1 MAKFD
6 FHFVPTPTGEI
17 SGAQVLKQAE
27 DGINGVGD
35 LAAQSD
41 SNSAEALAKAKQ
53 AVETAN
59 NAQSAASNATAEAE
73 AAQEKVNTLAKIVQG
88 YDEKISDAVTAAQG
102 AVTTANGAASS
113 ATAAHD
119 AADKAAQAAKASQ
132 AASEKSAEQA
142 ETAAANAAEAI
153 GEAAKAAASASEA
166 QAAAETARGEAQTA
180 QSAASDSAA
189 TAKEAVANCYALRV
203 TAETLTDGGTVPV
216 SALSPQKGVKAGDL
230 VVDALARVYEITE
243 ITQEDD
249 APVCT
254 VSKSGFLFVQAVS
267 YAAEQSLTEKQKGT
281 ARGNIDA
288 ASDSAIVDALSEL
301 IEENGGA

>member
-17 SGAQVLKQAE
+17 SGAQVLKQTE

-41 SNSAEALAKAKQ
+41 SNSAEALVKAKQ

-73 AAQEKVNTLAKIVQG
+73 AAQEKVNTLSKVVQG
-88 YDEKISDAVTAAQG
+88 CDEKISDAVTAAQG
-102 AVTTANGAASS
+102 AVTTANGAAAS
-113 ATAAHD
+113 ASGAQDSAKQAEAA
-119 AADKAAQAAKASQ
+119 AKAAQAAATESASQ
-132 AASEKSAEQA
+132 AQVSA
-142 ETAAANAAEAI
+142 TNAAEAVT
-153 GEAAKAAASASEA
+153 EAEKAAAAANQA
-166 QAAAETARGEAQTA
+166 QAAAETAKGEAQTA
-180 QSAASDSAA
+180 QAAASDSAT

-203 TAETLTDGGTVPV
+203 TSGTLTDGGTVPV
-216 SALSPQKGVKAGDL
+216 SALSPQRGVKAGDQI
-230 VVDALARVYEITE
+230 VDAVANVFEITE

-254 VSKSGFLFVQAVS
+254 VAKTGFLFVQAVS
-267 YAAEQSLTEKQKGT
+267 YATTQNLTGEQKST

-288 ASDSAIVDALSEL
+288 ASDSAITEALTEL

>member
-6 FHFVPTPTGEI
+6 FHFVPSPTGEI
-17 SGAQVLKQAE
+17 SGQEVLKQTE
-27 DGINGVGD
+27 DGINGVGAT
-35 LAAQSD
+35 AAQSED
-41 SNSAEALAKAKQ
+41 YSSEALAKAKQ

-73 AAQEKVNTLAKIVQG
+73 AAQEKVNTLAKVVSG

-203 TAETLTDGGTVPV
+203 TSRTLTDGGTVPV
-216 SALSPQKGVKAGDL
+216 SALSPQRGVKAGDQI
-230 VVDALARVYEITE
+230 VDAVANVFEITE

-249 APVCT
+249 APICT
-254 VSKSGFLFVQAVS
+254 VAKTGFLFVQAVS
-267 YAAEQSLTEKQKGT
+267 YATAQNLPEEQKST

-288 ASDSAIVDALSEL
+288 ASDSAITEALTEL